1 MEKPQMRVTFQNSR
15 GLTLVADF
23 TPADSDA
30 VVILCH
36 GYTSHRL
43 RRNRFPVIAEALSTA
58 GYNCLAF
65 DFSGCGE
72 SDDDTVTIAGE
83 VDDLHSAITYIE
95 SLGLTRIALYGNS
108 LGSLICLLNYSE
120 KIQTMVLVGAVTG
133 PMQYDW
139 SQYYS
144 PQQLQELASTGKLTL
159 YPDEGPR
166 HQIIV
171 AKDTLDYFAQI
182 NPRTLFGPVQ
192 CPLLIIH
199 GDADWE
205 ERALLANSR
214 RAIEHDW
221 LPPHSH
227 LQTVPGAPHGFDN
240 HLERI
245 IDLTRL
251 WLRTRM

>member
-1 MEKPQMRVTFQNSR
+1 MRVTFPNSR
-15 GLTLVADF
+15 GLTLVGDL

-30 VVILCH
+30 ALILCH
-36 GYTSHRL
+36 GYAGHRL
-43 RRNRFPVIAEALSTA
+43 RRNRFPTIAEALSLA

-72 SDDDTVTIAGE
+72 SDDDLLTISGE
-83 VDDLHSAITYIE
+83 VDDLHSAIAYVR
-95 SLGLTRIALYGNS
+95 SLGLNRIALYGSS
-108 LGSLICLLNYSE
+108 LGSLICLLNYSDA
-120 KIQTMVLVGAVTG
+120 IQTMILVGAVTG
-133 PMQYDW
+133 PMHYDW
-139 SQYYS
+139 TRYYS
-144 PQQLQELASTGKLTL
+144 PQQVEEINATGRLTL
-159 YPDEGPR
+159 LPDEGPR
-166 HQIIV
+166 RKIVV
-171 AKDTLDYFAQI
+171 AKETLDYFAQI
-182 NPRTLFGPVQ
+182 DARELFRPVQ

-214 RAIEHDW
+214 RAEEHDW
-221 LPPHSH
+221 LPPNSH
-227 LQTVPGAPHGFDN
+227 LQIVPGAPHGFDH

>member
-1 MEKPQMRVTFQNSR
+1 MRVTFPNSR
-15 GLTLVADF
+15 GLTLVGDL
-23 TPADSDA
+23 TRADSDA

-36 GYTSHRL
+36 GYAGHRR
-43 RRNRFPVIAEALSTA
+43 RRNRFPQIAEALATA

-72 SDDDTVTIAGE
+72 SDDDVLTIPGE
-83 VDDLHSAITYIE
+83 VDDLHGAITYAE
-95 SLGLTRIALYGNS
+95 SLGMKRIALYGNS
-108 LGSLICLLNYSE
+108 LGSLICLLNYSVA
-120 KIQTMVLVGAVTG
+120 IDTMILVGGVTG

-144 PQQLQELASTGKLTL
+144 PQQLQEIDSTGRLTL

-166 HQIIV
+166 KKVIV
-171 AKDTLDYFAQI
+171 AKETLDYFAQI
-182 NPRTLFGPVQ
+182 DPKRLLAPVQ

-205 ERALLANSR
+205 ERALLENSR
-214 RAIEHDW
+214 RAVEHDW
-221 LPPHSH
+221 LPPRSH
-227 LQTVPGAPHGFDN
+227 VEVIPGALHGFDQQ
-240 HLERI
+240 LERV

-251 WLRTRM
+251 WLLTRL